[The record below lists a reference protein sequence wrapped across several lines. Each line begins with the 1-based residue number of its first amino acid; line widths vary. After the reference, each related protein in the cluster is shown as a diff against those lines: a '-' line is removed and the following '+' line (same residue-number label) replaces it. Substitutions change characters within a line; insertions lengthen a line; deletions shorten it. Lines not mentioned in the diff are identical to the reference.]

1 MMNVSRARVSRL
13 ADLITLFM
21 VPLLAISADLWQ
33 AQPYFERHAIVTVVV
48 LVAAFFTALMAVFST
63 GFSILSTWC
72 ALAAGLVALSRL
84 NVATRGI
91 EAPIAALYLTLQIFV
106 PRVNPAASDEAD
118 SPPQTV
124 TVSSNFRS
132 VHHSEPAV
140 PLAKEDLWKRTLYT
154 AERVRHNWTLRL
166 ARQPYPPLTLALI
179 AFAVVVFVIGWY
191 GSPTELRRIMALWH
205 GLYPL
210 AASDALVLPGL
221 MRVLSAAALTWS
233 VSQLVLNS
241 ILLLWLGRLL
251 EPTLGPLRFAAS
263 VSIGAVAGVAAAALR
278 PDALQVGA
286 GIAGAVYALM
296 GIALAINLI
305 HFRVLD
311 LEGKRRFF
319 ALPAVFALIA
329 YSALASS
336 LSPFSPVSHAAT
348 LGGLLA
354 GIVLVLIT
362 GPYYDPVADPADP
375 NRLLPRVRSGLA
387 VLRRI

>member
-1 MMNVSRARVSRL
+1 MMNMSRARVSRL
-13 ADLITLFM
+13 ADLLVLFM
-21 VPLLAISADLWQ
+21 VPLLAVTADLWQ
-33 AQPYFERHAIVTVVV
+33 AQPYFERHAIVAVAV
-48 LVAAFFTALMAVFST
+48 LVAAFFTALMAVFNT
-63 GFSILSTWC
+63 GFSVLSTWC
-72 ALAAGLVALSRL
+72 ALGAGLIGLSNL
-84 NVATRGI
+84 NIAMRGL
-91 EAPIAALYLTLQIFV
+91 EAPVAALYLTLQIFI

-118 SPPQTV
+118 SAPPTV
-124 TVSSNFRS
+124 TVSSNFS
-132 VHHSEPAV
+132 NVHHREPAV

-154 AERVRHNWTLRL
+154 AERVRRNWTLHL
-166 ARQPYPPLTLALI
+166 AHQPFPPLTLALI
-179 AFAVVVFVIGWY
+179 ALVVTVFVIGWY
-191 GSPTELRRIMALWH
+191 GAPTELRRITALWH

-241 ILLLWLGRLL
+241 ILLLWLGRVL

-263 VSIGAVAGVAAAALR
+263 VLIGAVAGVAAAALR

-329 YSALASS
+329 YNALASNLS
-336 LSPFSPVSHAAT
+336 LFSPFSHAAT

-354 GIVLVLIT
+354 GIALVLIT
-362 GPYYDPVADPADP
+362 GPYYDPVADPANP
-375 NRLLPRVRSGLA
+375 NRLLPRIRSGLA
-387 VLRRI
+387 VLRRV